1 MQLVPLTADERPLI
15 PILLLVTT
23 STGVIDAICVLH
35 LGVFAAYMTGT
46 IILVGL
52 QFVGAGQTAP
62 GGGLIALACFA
73 LGAVLGGRL
82 ARRAKP
88 RNRLLAESLIVVS
101 VLVFLASLV
110 MAFGS
115 GADAMTRYAAIVL
128 LATGMGIQVAATR
141 HRAIPDMTM
150 PAATMVIHGLA
161 YDSPVAGGQAERYLR
176 RFGVII
182 ALMAG
187 AASGALIATWHV
199 WAGLLLG
206 AALIA
211 AAGILVLKLVPVTAE
226 AIGR

>member
-1 MQLVPLTADERPLI
+1 LAPDERPLI
-15 PILLLVTT
+15 PILLLVTA
-23 STGVIDAICVLH
+23 STGMIDAICVLH

-52 QFVGAGQTAP
+52 QFAGAGKTAP
-62 GGGLIALACFA
+62 AGGLIALACFA
-73 LGAVLGGRL
+73 LGAILGGRL
-82 ARRAKP
+82 TRRVKP
-88 RNRLLAESLIVVS
+88 RNRLLAESLIVVA
-101 VLVFLASLV
+101 VLVSLASLV
-110 MAFGS
+110 TAIG
-115 GADAMTRYAAIVL
+115 GIADTAPRYTTIVL

-161 YDSPVAGGQAERYLR
+161 YDSPIAGGGAERYLR
-176 RFGVII
+176 RFGVVI

-187 AASGALIATWHV
+187 AACGAVIATWHV

-211 AAGILVLKLVPVTAE
+211 AAALLILKLVPVTAE
-226 AIGR
+226 AMEA